1 MQPNAIV
8 FVVTYLILM
17 VPTYVL
23 PYFGSNSA
31 IVNAIS
37 AAVGLGMTPQW
48 WAHAWSLVMMCL
60 LAWARG
66 GVAGRAWLPVLPA
79 LATAFDLI
87 PVLSSIP
94 FLPTLLHIGTL
105 LAGLIGAPARKEEA
119 ATTQQSALN
128 RKASRSAIVVT
139 LCAIGGAGL
148 FLGTAKSNA
157 KKIGSPSPAAT
168 SSAPAPTR
176 VNPTLSTPALSV
188 TPASASTDSAPK
200 KPPAAK
206 EQRPAVNRVAKA
218 KGDVKKPPAITGT
231 TTRYINLNN

>member
-1 MQPNAIV
+1 
-8 FVVTYLILM
+8 M

-48 WAHAWSLVMMCL
+48 WMHAWSLVMMCL

-66 GVAGRAWLPVLPA
+66 GVVGRAWLSVLPA

-105 LAGLIGAPARKEEA
+105 LAGLVGVPAGKDEA
-119 ATTQQSALN
+119 TITQQSALN

-157 KKIGSPSPAAT
+157 KKIDSPSPAAN
-168 SSAPAPTR
+168 SATPAPTR
-176 VNPTLSTPALSV
+176 VNPTLSTPALPV
-188 TPASASTDSAPK
+188 TPASAPTDSAPE
-200 KPPAAK
+200 KPLALK
-206 EQRPAVNRVAKA
+206 EQRPAVNRVAKP
-218 KGDVKKPPAITGT
+218 KDDVKKPPAATGT
-231 TTRYINLNN
+231 TTRYIDLND